1 VRSLLLLLGLAG
13 CAAAAPLPHPQ
24 VSLVDQRSLPG
35 WQGSPVGNVRLNGKP
50 LTSGATAQ
58 LPEVNRTGWVGW
70 IDCSSDDPAA
80 GLRIVKG
87 VPIGS
92 RLILKSPFGSQVTIP
107 TGKPI
112 IEAWGF
118 APDGLHVVVK
128 SRALHG
134 PAIIE
139 RFLMKDGSKSGS
151 TPAYESDALPPA
163 WAKQYLDH

>member
-1 VRSLLLLLGLAG
+1 MRSLLLLLGLAG
-13 CAAAAPLPHPQ
+13 CAAAAPLLHPQ

-80 GLRIVKG
+80 GLHIVKG

-92 RLILKSPFGSQVTIP
+92 RIILKSPSGSQVTIP
-107 TGKPI
+107 AGKPI

-134 PAIIE
+134 PAVIE
-139 RFLMKDGSKSGS
+139 LFSMKDGTKAGTS
-151 TPAYESDALPPA
+151 PAFGDHLPA
-163 WAKQYLDH
+163 WATGYEDR